1 MHGLNLLFYH
11 PHDQIWSCLETYI
24 LRFLPFC
31 DSFYGYFTYYFTFP
45 EENVADSYHDNPLFF
60 VHLSNN
66 IAWLIQNVKRFI
78 EQVDNNKLIH
88 IVTLQSHPS
97 IAIFLTIH
105 VPFQVNLQ
113 NSYHLPQLIMVEP
126 HYLLVKLFLLYFQ
139 KKHMYRE
146 TTEISLP
153 HVL

>member
-1 MHGLNLLFYH
+1 MG
-11 PHDQIWSCLETYI
+11 I
-24 LRFLPFC
+24 LPIIL
-31 DSFYGYFTYYFTFP
+31 SFSRGS
-45 EENVADSYHDNPLFF
+45 VADSYHGFLLLF

-78 EQVDNNKLIH
+78 KQVDNNKLIH

-113 NSYHLPQLIMVEP
+113 NSYHLPQLIMVGP
-126 HYLLVKLFLLYFQ
+126 HCLLVKQFLLYFQ

-146 TTEISLP
+146 TTEILLP